1 MRILVTGGT
10 GRVGSEVIKALL
22 KHNVSVRALVRKQ
35 EASTTMPE
43 GIEVSLGDLL
53 DPVAIRKSLDGID
66 KLYLLNAVVPDEL
79 TQGLIAYDL
88 AKKLKL
94 KQIVYHSVFKAEE
107 FKDVPHFAAKLAIE
121 NALHQFNLPFTIIRP
136 NYFFQND
143 VSLKDALMNAGMYPM
158 PLGTPG
164 VSAVDTRDIAEAAAI
179 ALTSDGHLGKTYN
192 LNGPEILSGKK
203 VASIWSRLL
212 GKEIGYPGEDLDS
225 FEEQMRKSAPSWSAF
240 DIRMMFQG
248 YLERGFVAEDAD
260 VETLARLLGHP
271 LRRYEDFA
279 KETVEAWRRVEAL
292 ASINPLPE
300 NTGQFRESVTPS
312 THFDQN
318 PWVLSA
324 NLLTTVDFRF
334 ARHPIRISDWRID
347 PSKHS
352 SLNLLDA
359 CAPSAWCGRIRLPG
373 DDLSPWKILCPLIL
387 QHLRRLF
394 SKRLTPSVRRN
405 WTRFLMESSNSTSRH
420 GAPI

>member
-10 GRVGSEVIKALL
+10 GKVGSEVIKELV
-22 KHNVSVRALVRKQ
+22 KRNVSVRALVRKQ

-94 KQIVYHSVFKAEE
+94 KQIVYHSVFKVEE

-121 NALHQFNLPFTIIRP
+121 NALHEFNLPFTIIRP

-143 VSLKDALMNAGMYPM
+143 LSLKDALMKAGMYPM

-203 VASIWSRLL
+203 IASIWSRLL
-212 GKEIGYPGEDLDS
+212 GKEIGYPGENLDS
-225 FEEQMRKSAPSWSAF
+225 FEDQMRKSAPSWSAF

-271 LRRYEDFA
+271 PRRYEDFA
-279 KETVEAWRRVEAL
+279 TETVEAWRQVEAL
-292 ASINPLPE
+292 
-300 NTGQFRESVTPS
+300 
-312 THFDQN
+312 
-318 PWVLSA
+318 
-324 NLLTTVDFRF
+324 RF
-334 ARHPIRISDWRID
+334 HQPA
-347 PSKHS
+347 
-352 SLNLLDA
+352 A
-359 CAPSAWCGRIRLPG
+359 
-373 DDLSPWKILCPLIL
+373 
-387 QHLRRLF
+387 
-394 SKRLTPSVRRN
+394 
-405 WTRFLMESSNSTSRH
+405 
-420 GAPI
+420 